1 MHALIFNQF
10 FTTNDVPG
18 SGRAYE
24 LGRGLVNQG
33 DSVTY
38 VTGDSIYF
46 TGKKTGGRR
55 LLWSKERVDGIEV
68 IRVTIPFGDSWR
80 IPLRIFGFLW
90 FIPFGFLAALRVR
103 SPDIVVATSTP
114 LSIGLPGYMLS
125 RLRGI
130 PFVFELRDLWPDAA
144 VSFNRVRSR
153 LLLWAAY
160 RLESFLYRKASAIIA
175 LTRGI
180 RQEVIAKGIPARK
193 VSVITNAADLELFR
207 PDGPRADLRAK
218 TGVPDDAFVCIFSGS
233 LVPTAAL
240 ELIIEAA
247 DQLRER
253 RDIHFVFLGA
263 GPRRDPLEAEVTRRK
278 LQSVHFLDPVPKC
291 QVPAFLRAADT
302 ALIFSDPVSL
312 AYLNLPNKFF
322 DYTACGCPVVL
333 NFDGEARQYLES
345 TNAGIYVPPNNAGA
359 IADAIRDLSASPQK
373 VRQMRENARRL
384 AEKAFGWNHKT
395 VEFRAVLASVLSRAS
410 NHAHFDAVPQ
420 VGPQHEIPVPDS
432 QARD

>member
-1 MHALIFNQF
+1 MHVLIFNQF

-24 LGRGLVNQG
+24 LGRGLLNQG

-38 VTGDSIYF
+38 VTGDSVYF
-46 TGKKTGGRR
+46 TGKKIGGRR

-68 IRVTIPFGDSWR
+68 IRVTIPFGSSWR

-103 SPDIVVATSTP
+103 SPDIVVASSTP
-114 LSIGLPGYMLS
+114 LSIGLPGYALS

-144 VSFNRVRSR
+144 IAFNRVRSR
-153 LLLWAAY
+153 LVLWAAY

-175 LTRGI
+175 LTKGI
-180 RQEVIAKGIPARK
+180 RQEVIAKGIPASK

-207 PDGPRADLRAK
+207 PDGPHADLSAK
-218 TGVPDDAFVCIFSGS
+218 AGVPDDAFVCIFSGS

-240 ELIIEAA
+240 GLIIEAA

-263 GPRRDPLEAEVTRRK
+263 GPRKDPLEAEVARRK

-291 QVPAFLRAADT
+291 QVPAFLRAANLG
-302 ALIFSDPVSL
+302 LILSEPASL
-312 AYLNLPNKFF
+312 SYLWLMNKFF
-322 DYTACGCPVVL
+322 DYLACGCPIVL
-333 NFDGEARQYLES
+333 NYDGEARQYLES
-345 TNAGIYVPPNNAGA
+345 TNAGMYVPPNNPGA
-359 IADAIRDLSASPQK
+359 LVDVIRDLSASPQK
-373 VRQMRENARRL
+373 MRQMSENARRL
-384 AEKAFGWNHKT
+384 AERAFGWNHKV
-395 VEFRAVLASVLSRAS
+395 VEFRELLASLLDHAPEALVDETPASDVQSR
-410 NHAHFDAVPQ
+410 P
-420 VGPQHEIPVPDS
+420 
-432 QARD
+432 